1 MTVTVTGKV
10 RRNGRVYTV
19 SASGAD
25 SQAVEG
31 LIAELETSTGR
42 TTPPAGEHLARV
54 ERVELEPGAVR
65 IAFAIVDAS
74 ANAIRNL
81 MAFDRVRFNSW
92 VSGEIWQMWER
103 GDPPEYDFSGGV
115 RRAIRCWSDAVGIIF
130 RVKTSAGGLVR
141 EYVRCEG
148 RAKPLLERTI

>member
-1 MTVTVTGKV
+1 MAANVTVSGKIK
-10 RRNGRVYTV
+10 RNGRVYTV

-74 ANAIRNL
+74 ANAIRNWRI
-81 MAFDRVRFNSW
+81 FDRVKRGGW
-92 VSGEIWQMWER
+92 VHRALQNLWRKYEPQVKNWEELE
-103 GDPPEYDFSGGV
+103 G
-115 RRAIRCWSDAVGIIF
+115 AIF
-130 RVKTSAGGLVR
+130 RVKVGSGGLVR
-141 EYVRCEG
+141 EYVRFEG
-148 RAKPLLERTI
+148 RAKPLLERAI